1 MPGNDA
7 SSKPL
12 QCSRRL
18 PATNAASDRRVST
31 FPPGEKILIFR
42 RSASHIQTMIG
53 KLATRD
59 NSECLAFRR
68 FTPTFYLRV
77 IFQRLCI
84 SSFQVSASPSLRVPA
99 SLLPRQT
106 FLQNLR
112 ESPDQLIS
120 HVVHYVLH
128 DRHVIDRY
136 RHRDESA
143 ACVNYADVRT
153 QPVE

>member
-84 SSFQVSASPSLRVPA
+84 SSFQVSVSPCPRVPA
-99 SLLPRQT
+99 SPRPRVSVSPRR
-106 FLQNLR
+106 FYLAKPSCKICESLQ
-112 ESPDQLIS
+112 IS
-120 HVVHYVLH
+120 SFPMSSIMYCTTGMSST
-128 DRHVIDRY
+128 VIAIAMRP
-136 RHRDESA
+136 RR
-143 ACVNYADVRT
+143 V
-153 QPVE
+153 

>member
-84 SSFQVSASPSLRVPA
+84 SSFQVSASPRPRVPA
-99 SLLPRQT
+99 SPCPRVSVSPRPRVSVSPRPRVPASPR
-106 FLQNLR
+106 LR
-112 ESPDQLIS
+112 VSVSPRRFYLAKPS
-120 HVVHYVLH
+120 
-128 DRHVIDRY
+128 
-136 RHRDESA
+136 
-143 ACVNYADVRT
+143 
-153 QPVE
+153 